1 MQFTNGPSN
10 APKVQQFANA
20 AISNARNGNAG
31 AANIYAN
38 KAVAAATTNN
48 RPITPVEARSM
59 LNAVMKT
66 KNAIA
71 NIAQK
76 TNTMNGKLNNIK
88 TTMNQPLKKNA
99 NTFRRT
105 VNNS

>member
-20 AISNARNGNAG
+20 AINQANIGNPE
-31 AANIYAN
+31 AANTNLNRA
-38 KAVAAATTNN
+38 AAAATTNN
-48 RPITPVEARSM
+48 RPITPAEARSM